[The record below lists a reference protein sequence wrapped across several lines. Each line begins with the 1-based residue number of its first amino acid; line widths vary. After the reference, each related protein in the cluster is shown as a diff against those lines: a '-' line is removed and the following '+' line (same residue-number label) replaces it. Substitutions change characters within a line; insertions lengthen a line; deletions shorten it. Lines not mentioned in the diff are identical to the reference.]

1 MDVGRV
7 ELYPASVRQ
16 GDDPE
21 LVEGVTVTGA
31 PGLTAVL
38 GEVAGPVAETP
49 RPYGVGPRAEAPEGP
64 SLKTSTARLPPFL
77 PPVCALPGPSFVS
90 ARAEQWWWPGSFGV
104 KRLTQVN
111 SRPSS
116 NNPTILPLL
125 PQVEA
130 LRAKL

>member
-64 SLKTSTARLPPFL
+64 SLKTSTARVPPTS
-77 PPVCALPGPSFVS
+77 PSSLRS
-90 ARAEQWWWPGSFGV
+90 ARFVLCVGPRRAVVVAGFIRGQEI
-104 KRLTQVN
+104 N
-111 SRPSS
+111 SGEL
-116 NNPTILPLL
+116 LPLQQQSHNS
-125 PQVEA
+125 PSPA
-130 LRAKL
+130 TS